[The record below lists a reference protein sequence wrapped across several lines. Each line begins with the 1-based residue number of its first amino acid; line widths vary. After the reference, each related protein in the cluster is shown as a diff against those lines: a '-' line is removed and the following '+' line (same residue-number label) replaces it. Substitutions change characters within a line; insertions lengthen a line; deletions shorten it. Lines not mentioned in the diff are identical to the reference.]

1 MAESSVD
8 LKLRC
13 AVCLDTFREPAS
25 LDCGHTY
32 CKACI
37 ESHWRAQSEDRGY
50 TCPLCCKVYYTM
62 PTLSRNIV
70 IADVLEQLAEGDGGG
85 GAESKE
91 DSTGRCPRH
100 GQTLGLYCRTDGRL
114 ICVDCTSAHSRH
126 DIAPARDERRAKGSQ
141 LIALKET
148 LGGKDVAITA
158 GIADLEQ
165 TTRLMEDGAAGTKSR
180 LSGRYAELLD
190 LIAGD
195 RESALAAVDD
205 ELASKLMGVRRE
217 IERRRAAQLEL
228 REALG
233 KIQDLEVTEDPVDF
247 LQRFAQDSERFG
259 ALAKAPPEP
268 SPAPRAQFSMAAPL
282 EKRLGELLDVY
293 TGSAKPAPSPP
304 LPSPSPPT
312 PPPPTP
318 IPPLPNIVAGDDGD
332 RPSVPPRVPLKRT
345 DLLPPRGP
353 KGPHVVQPAAG
364 PRVSTNGPSDVTP
377 DCFNRT
383 QLIKKYGKSP
393 SLDQNSAHSEL
404 RISGDLK
411 TATLAAKETNVMLR
425 RLLSRDNSA
434 RFDEWEQVL
443 CSDAYSSGRHYW
455 EVDVASAGRACRVGV
470 SYASIAR
477 KGSGP
482 ACRLGMNGI
491 SWCLEKHG
499 ERIVAW
505 HDGVAA
511 TLALAPGRPL
521 PGRSLRRIGVY
532 LDWDAGLVAFH
543 CADTMAPLH
552 AFRCTFAQPLLP
564 AFRLEGQLVQGRFV
578 GGGNLSI
585 VEFKVHLVTGVTP
598 EKTNPDGWQERG
610 PIRRWSTGG
619 VNVEAVIAGT
629 PTACKVAVEI
639 SNYSSRTLHAP
650 M

>member
-1 MAESSVD
+1 
-8 LKLRC
+8 
-13 AVCLDTFREPAS
+13 
-25 LDCGHTY
+25 
-32 CKACI
+32 
-37 ESHWRAQSEDRGY
+37 
-50 TCPLCCKVYYTM
+50 
-62 PTLSRNIV
+62 
-70 IADVLEQLAEGDGGG
+70 
-85 GAESKE
+85 
-91 DSTGRCPRH
+91 
-100 GQTLGLYCRTDGRL
+100 
-114 ICVDCTSAHSRH
+114 
-126 DIAPARDERRAKGSQ
+126 
-141 LIALKET
+141 
-148 LGGKDVAITA
+148 
-158 GIADLEQ
+158 
-165 TTRLMEDGAAGTKSR
+165 
-180 LSGRYAELLD
+180 
-190 LIAGD
+190 
-195 RESALAAVDD
+195 
-205 ELASKLMGVRRE
+205 
-217 IERRRAAQLEL
+217 
-228 REALG
+228 
-233 KIQDLEVTEDPVDF
+233 
-247 LQRFAQDSERFG
+247 
-259 ALAKAPPEP
+259 
-268 SPAPRAQFSMAAPL
+268 
-282 EKRLGELLDVY
+282 
-293 TGSAKPAPSPP
+293 
-304 LPSPSPPT
+304 
-312 PPPPTP
+312 
-318 IPPLPNIVAGDDGD
+318 
-332 RPSVPPRVPLKRT
+332 
-345 DLLPPRGP
+345 
-353 KGPHVVQPAAG
+353 
-364 PRVSTNGPSDVTP
+364 
-377 DCFNRT
+377 
-383 QLIKKYGKSP
+383 
-393 SLDQNSAHSEL
+393 
-404 RISGDLK
+404 
-411 TATLAAKETNVMLR
+411 MLR

-585 VEFKVHLVTGVTP
+585 VEFKRHSREDEPRRMAGTG
-598 EKTNPDGWQERG
+598 TNPPLEYR
-610 PIRRWSTGG
+610 G